1 MVGWRFFGVGRV
13 IIIGC
18 IDVDIVVVRVLVGE
32 MVWVVVVYNVEWV
45 GDGGDVEF
53 SIGRICI
60 ECFSLLVNIIR
71 IILFCVYFSG

>member
-18 IDVDIVVVRVLVGE
+18 RDVDIVVVRVLVGE

-45 GDGGDVEF
+45 GDGGCRV
-53 SIGRICI
+53 
-60 ECFSLLVNIIR
+60 
-71 IILFCVYFSG
+71 